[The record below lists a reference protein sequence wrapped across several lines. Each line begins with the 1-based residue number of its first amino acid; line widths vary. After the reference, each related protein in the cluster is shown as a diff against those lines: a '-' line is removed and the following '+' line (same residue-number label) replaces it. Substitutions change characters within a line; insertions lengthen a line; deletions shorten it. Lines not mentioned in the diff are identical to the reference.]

1 MSDAQNKSLSSI
13 ISISS
18 DNFKTKKNSNI
29 SGGVG
34 GGSSSSSSKGKSKG
48 GNNFKGKKTENNQKK
63 PRPVRERAQKVFKKL
78 YRIEVRKLPATNYDM
93 DDFKQSVVAVCEK
106 LSLPSDDFIIE
117 HFITGT
123 YYVYCFLIINLS
135 M

>member
-29 SGGVG
+29 SGGG
-34 GGSSSSSSKGKSKG
+34 GGGGGSSKGKSKG
-48 GNNFKGKKTENNQKK
+48 GNNVKGKKTENNQKK
-63 PRPVRERAQKVFKKL
+63 LRPVRERAQRVFKKL

-123 YYVYCFLIINLS
+123 YYVY
-135 M
+135 